1 MFSAVLDVAIGLI
14 VVFLILSIMASA
26 VSEVVGNVLQRR
38 SRGLERFL
46 ASMLLNSGIQVKDF
60 YEKTL
65 LAPHML
71 DNQRP
76 SYIQSAD
83 FVDALFTMLRA
94 RNPSAAGPTA
104 GEMPDFTMDE
114 LKALVASLPD
124 GAPLK
129 QVLSSVM
136 VKSKD
141 DPLVKDLGSDLA
153 KVRATLEKWY
163 DNSMDR
169 VSGWYKRWTQ
179 YLILF
184 IGVGVALVFNID
196 TLSITNNLLQNPA
209 LRSAIS
215 AKADAITQTLVTPV
229 PGSNGSNNSTGPG
242 GTPAPGQVSSASAYV
257 STLEEELQS
266 LNLPIGWPD
275 PTAPA
280 NPDLN
285 WWLRKLAGIL
295 ITGFATSQGAP
306 FWFDLLNRITNLRGT
321 GKPPE
326 KSAIPTS

>member
-1 MFSAVLDVAIGLI
+1 MFSAILDVAIGLI
-14 VVFLILSIMASA
+14 LVFLILSILASA
-26 VSEVVGNVLQRR
+26 VSEVVGNILQRR
-38 SRGLERFL
+38 AKGLENFL
-46 ASMLLNSGIQVKDF
+46 VAMLVGSGINVKDF

-65 LAPHML
+65 LSPHML

-76 SYIQSAD
+76 AYIQAAD

-94 RNPSAAGPTA
+94 RNPSPAAATA

-114 LKALVASLPD
+114 LKALVLSLPD
-124 GAPLK
+124 TVPLK
-129 QVLSSVM
+129 QVLSSVL
-136 VKSKD
+136 VKAKD
-141 DPLVKDLGSDLA
+141 DPLLKDMGSDLA

-184 IGVGVALVFNID
+184 IGIGVALVFNID

-215 AKADAITQTLVTPV
+215 AKADAITQSLATPT
-229 PGSNGSNNSTGPG
+229 PGSNTGGPG
-242 GTPAPGQVSSASAYV
+242 STPAPGQVSSASTYV
-257 STLEEELQS
+257 STLEGQLQS

-275 PTAPA
+275 PMAPA
-280 NPDLN
+280 NPDFN

-295 ITGFATSQGAP
+295 ITGFAVSQGAP